1 VVRPKSMD
9 HVRGVVGI
17 EVPVHT
23 LVLVEDE
30 FARTV
35 LMAIFGQLEVPLAG
49 IEIVPSQGTAA
60 VLAGVR
66 SLERRRERSAAL
78 QSSTATKPSHQC
90 RKPSI
95 HCPEV
100 LAQKKNC

>member
-1 VVRPKSMD
+1 FRVVRPKSMD

-66 SLERRRERSAAL
+66 SLEKAREVRCIAVLDGDQA
-78 QSSTATKPSHQC
+78 KPSMPQAVYTLSH
-90 RKPSI
+90 S
-95 HCPEV
+95 E
-100 LAQKKNC
+100 